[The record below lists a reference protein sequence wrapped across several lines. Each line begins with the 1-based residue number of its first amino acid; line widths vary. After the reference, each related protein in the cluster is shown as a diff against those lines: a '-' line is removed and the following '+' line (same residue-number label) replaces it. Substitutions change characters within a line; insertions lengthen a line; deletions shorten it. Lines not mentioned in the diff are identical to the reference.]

1 MYQPKIYGYVRISTP
16 KQNIERQV
24 WNILQVF
31 PTAIIIRETYT
42 GTTMSGRKEL
52 DKLIKKLRPGD
63 TVVFDEASRMSRT
76 ELEGCEL
83 YEQLFRMGVNL
94 VFLKQPHINT
104 DTYKKA
110 MEKPIKVHLESGNDT
125 ADKLVNGMIEVLNEC
140 MLELAKDQVRYAF
153 RQAEEEVEFLRKR
166 TRDGIEQ
173 ARRDGKSIGVQP
185 GTKRDL
191 KKAKEAKILIRKYSK
206 SFDGSLENEHV
217 MKIAGISRNTFY
229 KYRRELIEEIAA
241 ELERAGA

>member
-1 MYQPKIYGYVRISTP
+1 
-16 KQNIERQV
+16 
-24 WNILQVF
+24 
-31 PTAIIIRETYT
+31 
-42 GTTMSGRKEL
+42 MSGRKEL
-52 DKLIKKLRPGD
+52 DKLIKILRPGD

-76 ELEGCEL
+76 ESEGCEL
-83 YEQLFRMGVNL
+83 YEQLFRIGVNL

-110 MEKPIKVHLESGNDT
+110 MEAPIKVRLESGNAAT
-125 ADKLVNGMIEVLNEC
+125 DKLVNVMIDALNEYI
-140 MLELAKDQVRYAF
+140 LELAKEQVRYAF
-153 RQAEEEVEFLRKR
+153 RQAEEEVEFLRQR

-173 ARRDGKSIGVQP
+173 ARRDGKPIGVQP

-191 KKAKEAKILIRKYSK
+191 EKARVAKALIRQYSK
-206 SFDGSLENEHV
+206 GFDGTLSNEHV

-241 ELERAGA
+241 ELEKADS